1 MRSRNECA
9 RNQRA
14 DRRIPARAFL
24 DVLSGYTVEAFRT
37 LVQTGDEQATPEIAV
52 EHLAQHEAEHRGAIW
67 EARVAAEAELGIG

>member
-1 MRSRNECA
+1 M
-9 RNQRA
+9 
-14 DRRIPARAFL
+14 
-24 DVLSGYTVEAFRT
+24 LSGYTVEAFRT